1 MRREDWR
8 LGGDLMTTRNVA
20 TVFGGSGFLGRYI
33 VKRLAARGD
42 VVRVAVRNPAR
53 ANVLRPM
60 GRVGQVVPMF
70 ASITDDA
77 SVARAVEGAATVV
90 NLVGLLSESR
100 RGEFTRIHAQG
111 AGRVAEA
118 ARMAGSASFVQMSAI
133 GAGPDSPS
141 FYGTSKFAG
150 EEAVRAA
157 FAESIVLRPS
167 IVFGAEDAFFN
178 RFAAMSRLAPVMPVF
193 CGDTRFQPVYA
204 GDVADAVIACLGNPD
219 FAGGTFELGGP
230 RIWRFRDLLAWMLGE
245 LRRKRIMIDVPMGLA
260 RMQAALLELVP
271 GKPLTRDQ
279 LTMLARDNVVGDG
292 AAGFATLGILPTPLE
307 LIVPDYIGRYRAGG
321 GKRDVPE

>member
-1 MRREDWR
+1 MS
-8 LGGDLMTTRNVA
+8 TRSVA

-42 VVRVAVRNPAR
+42 VVRVTVRNPAR

-60 GRVGQVVPMF
+60 GRVGQVVPLF

-77 SVARAVEGAATVV
+77 SVTRAVEGAGTVI
-90 NLVGLLSESR
+90 NLVGLLSESKQ
-100 RGEFTRIHAQG
+100 GDFTRIHAEG
-111 AGRVAEA
+111 AGRVAQA
-118 ARMAGSASFVQMSAI
+118 ARAAGAVSFVQMSAI
-133 GAGPDSPS
+133 GASPDSPS
-141 FYGTSKFAG
+141 DYGTSKFAG

-157 FAESIVLRPS
+157 FAEAIVLRPS

-204 GDVADAVIACLGNPD
+204 GDVADAVIAALGNPD

-230 RIWRFRDLLAWMLGE
+230 KVWRFRELLSWMLVE

-279 LTMLARDNVVGDG
+279 LAMLARDNVVVEG
-292 AAGFATLGILPTPLE
+292 AAGFESLGILPTPLE
-307 LIVPDYIGRYRAGG
+307 LIVPGYISRYRAGG